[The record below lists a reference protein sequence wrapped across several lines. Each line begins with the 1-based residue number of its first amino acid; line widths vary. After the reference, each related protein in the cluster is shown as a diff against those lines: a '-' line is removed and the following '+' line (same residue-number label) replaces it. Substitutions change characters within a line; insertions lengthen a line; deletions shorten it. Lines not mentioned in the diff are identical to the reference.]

1 MSLGEPFA
9 QTTREAPCASMRE
22 TFVGPTLL
30 PVCCLCGLIRD
41 KTGSSPGL
49 DRWVTQRT
57 YCETHGMNPADFP
70 LTHTYCPTCFTMVQD
85 TVVQYFRQIG
95 MSP

>member
-9 QTTREAPCASMRE
+9 HTTREAASAPMTE
-22 TFVGPTLL
+22 IFVGPTLL

-57 YCETHGMNPADFP
+57 YCEIHGVNPADSP
-70 LTHTYCPTCFTMVQD
+70 LTHTYCPKCFTKVQE
-85 TVVQYFRQIG
+85 TVAQYFRQIG
-95 MSP
+95 TAP